1 MQTKIKY
8 NINWYKPEEET
19 IQWEKVRNQKV
30 IKVEPKGNE
39 ERNKFGDLRD
49 WNPSTHKG
57 EGLFKERNDHWG
69 ECSNCNL
76 NAYLK

>member
-30 IKVEPKGNE
+30 IKVESKGNE
-39 ERNKFGDLRD
+39 ERKKFGDLRD
-49 WNPSTHKG
+49 WTQALIKG
-57 EGLFKERNDHWG
+57 RDFLRRGMTIEA
-69 ECSNCNL
+69 
-76 NAYLK
+76 NARIVI